1 MSLPQASA
9 RPLAGETGRVFQNV
23 PWSVTKDLVG
33 LLFFLLP
40 LEWDTA
46 DDDAAT
52 APAGLAT
59 PCRLSTELSSTSTD
73 AAAFPL
79 AAASSPTSVPSTAT
93 LARLRDRPRDGV
105 GEGGSTGG
113 GGEPA
118 AASGGDASSDEARRL
133 AAELRLVS
141 TIAAAGG
148 AGYRI
153 GNAKRDDRAPRWGGE
168 GRGGE
173 VRDVEEGLGFSVASV

>member
-1 MSLPQASA
+1 
-9 RPLAGETGRVFQNV
+9 
-23 PWSVTKDLVG
+23 
-33 LLFFLLP
+33 
-40 LEWDTA
+40 
-46 DDDAAT
+46 
-52 APAGLAT
+52 
-59 PCRLSTELSSTSTD
+59 
-73 AAAFPL
+73 
-79 AAASSPTSVPSTAT
+79 

-168 GRGGE
+168 